1 MSDKYIK
8 LTKETINQIDVDHEE
23 YPIQGVYAWQDG
35 FKYEGFFNRKG
46 EILFLDKHQSNN
58 TVTFNPLEK
67 QGGDAP
73 LIFNITKSFDLISA
87 CSIDEFASDHCGEEV
102 DHLIIQEY
110 GDLLKDKDLE
120 SLKNLPNLKTLEI
133 FHCYGIQSLDIL
145 SELPSLNSLTI
156 SGMEK
161 NQYVSI
167 KDLKNLTHLY
177 ITEDPAEHMDLDF
190 LSNLKNLTHL
200 NLSWNRGIS
209 DISILENLTN
219 LVQLNL
225 SANSQLE
232 NIDVLAKLP
241 QLRAVNITDTSV
253 KNTEA
258 LGSMDNYNNHYKWHE
273 EDSYYDGE
281 WSDCRIEGD
290 GIKVSEST
298 LSQGNFKNGKIYGK
312 GIEISKSRKK
322 YEGNFGEN
330 EEGRYGK
337 NGKGIFY
344 YDDHPVLNKYEGEL
358 NVGESY
364 DAERHGYGVLT
375 LNDEREKQEGYF
387 KTDYLHGEG
396 VFSWKNG
403 DKVEG
408 TFSNN
413 LFYKG
418 KYVWADGESIDL
430 DESDF
435 LDNERQG
442 EHKHRD
448 IMIDEFCF
456 NKYHNKIFFDI
467 QFKPTLSIEIESFPS
482 DEKSLEAIAAR
493 TNLAE
498 NYREIVDLKLKLRKK
513 YIDNWQEKYELST
526 KEWLRDTF
534 SVMCLDDDSNV
545 RIAITKNPFLP
556 QDLLIDMMKM
566 EHVTFDEKLNILL
579 NPSCSE
585 ELLKT
590 FSKDTQNYSSSRL
603 RKAVALH
610 PSTPKEIVNKLL
622 EDEYVWVREAAAKT
636 SNLKKDKIKKILEK
650 MDKKYP
656 AIPRT
661 YTIKSNGGYGIVE
674 DIGGSI
680 SMDSVIEA
688 IQSAEDSWS
697 SYAYSNF
704 YDWDDLWHSYG
715 PTTLVDTV
723 IYPDGTE
730 EEIDVK
736 GKFNYDQIGKI
747 EIGGPPN
754 TSEPFFHLASSWEKG
769 DWTYYEF
776 ELVGEFK
783 PECLTAIY
791 NDEASIEMV
800 EYYEYHNEEYDDD
813 TDIQIEGEFNESR
826 GSGVDIAFYVN
837 TGNDGAQECDD
848 FYDMTSEMEET
859 GLDPESEKDIRAYL
873 KKKYNLSSD

>member
-8 LTKETINQIDVDHEE
+8 LTKETINQILKNDVDYEE
-23 YPIQGVYAWQDG
+23 YPIQGVYTWQDG
-35 FKYEGFFNRKG
+35 FKYEGFFNIKG

-58 TVTFNPLEK
+58 TVIFDPSEE
-67 QGGDAP
+67 QAEGAP
-73 LIFNITKSFDLISA
+73 LISVCD
-87 CSIDEFASDHCGEEV
+87 IDEFAFDTCGDGV
-102 DHLIIQEY
+102 DHLIINEH

-156 SGMEK
+156 SGLEK
-161 NQYVSI
+161 DQYVSI

-200 NLSWNRGIS
+200 NLTWNRGLS

-225 SANSQLE
+225 SETVVE

-241 QLRAVNITDTSV
+241 QLRAVNITGTSV
-253 KNTEA
+253 KNTEV
-258 LGSMDNYNNHYKWHE
+258 LSSMDNYNNHYKWHE

-290 GIKVSEST
+290 GIKVSEFT
-298 LSQGNFKNGKIYGK
+298 LSQGNFKNGSIHGK

-337 NGKGIFY
+337 NGKGVFY

-364 DAERHGYGVLT
+364 SAERHGYGVLT

-408 TFSNN
+408 IFSNN

-430 DESDF
+430 DESE
-435 LDNERQG
+435 LVDNERHG
-442 EHKHRD
+442 KHKHRD
-448 IMIDEFCF
+448 TMIDEFIY

-467 QFKPTLSIEIESFPS
+467 QFKPTLSIEIESIPS
-482 DEKSLEAIAAR
+482 DEESLKAIAAR

-513 YIDNWQEKYELST
+513 YIDNWQEEYKLST

-545 RIAITKNPFLP
+545 RSAIAKNPFLP

-579 NPSCSE
+579 HPSCSE

-610 PSTPKEIVNKLL
+610 PATPKEIVNKLL
-622 EDEYVWVREAAAKT
+622 EDEYVWVREAAAKNST
-636 SNLKKDKIKKILEK
+636 LKKDEIKKILEK

-656 AIPRT
+656 AISRT
-661 YTIKSNGGYGIVE
+661 YTIKSNGYGIVE
-674 DIGGSI
+674 NVGGSI

-688 IQSAEDSWS
+688 IQSGEDSWS
-697 SYAYSNF
+697 SYVYTNF

-736 GKFNYDQIGKI
+736 GKFNYDQIGEI
-747 EIGGPPN
+747 EIGGPSL
-754 TSEPFFHLASSWEKG
+754 THEPFFHIVSSWEKG
-769 DWTYYEF
+769 DWIYHEF

-791 NDEASIEMV
+791 NDEASVEMV
-800 EYYEYHNEEYDDD
+800 EYYEYHNEECDDD
-813 TDIQIEGEFNESR
+813 TDIQIEGEFNDSR
-826 GSGVDIAFYVN
+826 GSGADIAFYVD
-837 TGNDGAQECDD
+837 TGSDGVQECDD
-848 FYDMTSEMEET
+848 FYDMTSEMEEK
-859 GLDPESEKDIRAYL
+859 GLDPESEEDIRAYL
-873 KKKYNLSSD
+873 KKKYNLEDQA